1 MTVPFWCVFV
11 AGLLPYVWV
20 GFAARERGRQFGSVD
35 NKLPRL
41 QEIQLTGRGARAMG
55 AHNNA
60 FEALPFFA
68 AAVIIAH
75 LAGADASWSADFAI
89 LFVVARIAHGV
100 LYLADLDLL
109 RSLSFGVAQ
118 ICSIAL
124 FVLAARA

>member
-1 MTVPFWCVFV
+1 MTVPFWCVLV

-20 GFAARERGRQFGSVD
+20 GIAAQERGKQFGKAD
-35 NKLPRL
+35 NKLPRV
-41 QEIQLTGRGARAMG
+41 QESQLTGRGARAMG

-75 LAGADASWSADFAI
+75 LCNADPGWSADLAI
-89 LFVVARIAHGV
+89 AFVIARIAHGV
-100 LYLADLDLL
+100 LYLADVDIL
-109 RSLSFGVAQ
+109 RSISFGIAQ
-118 ICSIAL
+118 LCTIGL